1 MPWLH
6 APVCREK
13 FWFLLTILIFH
24 FLPQSQIQAES
35 ALNQKYPNL
44 PTEAQSAVEMV
55 SSLTVSF
62 QFLLSNMDEFKS
74 HHKQILQKGKKKQPS
89 SRNKA
94 FKRSRLRDDQD
105 VGADREFKITTKE
118 MLTDL
123 EALKG
128 HRTLTDG
135 EFHQKKGTF
144 VRKTE
149 TIKQSSGDARNKHE
163 IRNEE
168 FLQ

>member
-1 MPWLH
+1 ML
-6 APVCREK
+6 
-13 FWFLLTILIFH
+13 
-24 FLPQSQIQAES
+24 
-35 ALNQKYPNL
+35 AL
-44 PTEAQSAVEMV
+44 
-55 SSLTVSF
+55 
-62 QFLLSNMDEFKS
+62 
-74 HHKQILQKGKKKQPS
+74 
-89 SRNKA
+89 
-94 FKRSRLRDDQD
+94 
-105 VGADREFKITTKE
+105 ADREFKITTKE

-128 HRTLTDG
+128 QRTLTDG

-163 IRNEE
+163 IRDEE